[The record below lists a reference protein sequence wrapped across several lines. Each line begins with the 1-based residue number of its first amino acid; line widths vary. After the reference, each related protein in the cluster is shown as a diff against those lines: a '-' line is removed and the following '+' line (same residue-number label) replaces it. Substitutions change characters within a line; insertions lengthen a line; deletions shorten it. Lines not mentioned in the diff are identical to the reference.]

1 MEIVN
6 FDNFDI
12 RTTESNG
19 ETLYSVIDVVGAIT
33 EASNP
38 NRYWSDLKS
47 KLNNEGFELYENIV
61 RFKLQATDGKM
72 RQTDCA
78 NRETLLRLIQS
89 IPSPN
94 AEPFKQWLANAGNQ
108 YIEETEDTAV
118 LTERL
123 KDALRQKGYDD
134 NWILTRIR
142 SIEIRTQLTEEWQRR
157 DVKDEEFALLTN
169 EIMRGTFGLNTR
181 EYKALK
187 GLVRQNLRDNM
198 STMELVYTIMA
209 EETTR
214 LLAIKDN
221 AQGYRENRD
230 AAKKASSIAN
240 DSMKRFEQKTG
251 LKVVTNNNALNKGV

>member
-1 MEIVN
+1 MEVLN
-6 FDNFDI
+6 FDNFNI
-12 RTTESNG
+12 RTTEDDG
-19 ETLYSVIDVVGAIT
+19 ETLYSIIDVIGAVS

-47 KLNNEGFELYENIV
+47 KLIDEGYQPYENIV
-61 RFKLQATDGKM
+61 RLKLIAADGKM

-78 NRETLLRLIQS
+78 NRETILRLIQS
-89 IPSPN
+89 VPSPN

-108 YIEETEDTAV
+108 YIEETEDPSV
-118 LTERL
+118 LADRY
-123 KDALRQKGYDD
+123 KDALRQKGYDE

-142 SIEIRTQLTEEWQRR
+142 SVEIRTQLTEEWQNR

-169 EIMRGTFGLNTR
+169 DIMKGTFGLSTK

-214 LLAIKDN
+214 LLAIKDD
-221 AQGYRENRD
+221 AQGFRENRN
-230 AAKKASSIAN
+230 AARQASNIAN

-251 LKVVTNNNALNKGV
+251 LKVVTSNNALNKGK

>member
-38 NRYWSDLKS
+38 NRYWSDLKT

-61 RFKLQATDGKM
+61 RFKLAAADGKM

-123 KDALRQKGYDD
+123 KDALRHKGYDD

-142 SIEIRTQLTEEWQRR
+142 SIEIRTQLTEEWQSR

-169 EIMRGTFGLNTR
+169 EIMKGTFGLNTR

-251 LKVVTNNNALNKGV
+251 LKVVTSNNALNKGK

>member
-19 ETLYSVIDVVGAIT
+19 QTMYSVIDVVGAIT

-47 KLNNEGFELYENIV
+47 KLNNEGFEQYENIV
-61 RFKLQATDGKM
+61 RFKLAAADGKM

-108 YIEETEDTAV
+108 YIEETEDMAV

-142 SIEIRTQLTEEWQRR
+142 SIEIRTQLTEEWQSRN
-157 DVKDEEFALLTN
+157 VKNEEFALLTN
-169 EIMRGTFGLNTR
+169 EIMKGTFGLNTR

-240 DSMKRFEQKTG
+240 DSMKRFEEKTG
-251 LKVVTNNNALNKGV
+251 LKVVTSNNALNKG

>member
-12 RTTESNG
+12 RTTENNG

-47 KLNNEGFELYENIV
+47 KLSNEGFELYENIV
-61 RFKLQATDGKM
+61 RFKLEATDGKM

-157 DVKDEEFALLTN
+157 DVKDEEFSLLTN

-187 GLVRQNLRDNM
+187 GLVCLLYTSPSPRD
-198 STMELVYTIMA
+198 S
-209 EETTR
+209 
-214 LLAIKDN
+214 
-221 AQGYRENRD
+221 
-230 AAKKASSIAN
+230 
-240 DSMKRFEQKTG
+240 
-251 LKVVTNNNALNKGV
+251 

>member
-169 EIMRGTFGLNTR
+169 EIMRGT
-181 EYKALK
+181 
-187 GLVRQNLRDNM
+187 
-198 STMELVYTIMA
+198 
-209 EETTR
+209 
-214 LLAIKDN
+214 
-221 AQGYRENRD
+221 
-230 AAKKASSIAN
+230 
-240 DSMKRFEQKTG
+240 
-251 LKVVTNNNALNKGV
+251 